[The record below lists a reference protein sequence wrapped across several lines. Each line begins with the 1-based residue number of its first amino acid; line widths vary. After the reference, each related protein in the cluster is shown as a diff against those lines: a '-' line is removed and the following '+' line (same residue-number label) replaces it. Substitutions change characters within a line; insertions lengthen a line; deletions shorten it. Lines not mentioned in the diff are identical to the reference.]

1 MHRALR
7 IFIAVIF
14 LTASFPVP
22 TVSAVGV
29 AAPYPVQTD
38 PNYHVTWDYD
48 YGGGFQH
55 IAQDGEE
62 IFFLRGPYLV
72 HQRIIVPTHLGDPV
86 EIWHSERINSRVLDI
101 AVYGDYVYLA
111 LDNGGLMVYSTYSG
125 APLAGIWIET
135 PELPHLIVGAGTLYA
150 HTTNNVLVYSL
161 SQPTAPQVIADLPYP
176 EGVNDIA
183 WDSSQLAVGLNTGLT
198 ILNVLDPASP
208 QWQEHYPSTAIR
220 ELTSGSNRIYAV
232 TTDNTFD
239 LYLLASGIGLKFFS
253 HYQLPVYVSFLRILS
268 AIGDAFYVYT
278 QDDYGASG
286 IGPSIYR
293 AQVPLAPTLDFVS
306 DLDFPNSAPEMVI
319 GGTFGVA
326 ISHDRL
332 VVYDF
337 PSPDYPT
344 LQSQQ
349 FAMDFEGRDADF
361 NDSETDLYV
370 ANNKDGIARIS
381 VPTPGSMAQV
391 ARQATPGIALGIAHH
406 AGYVYVA
413 DDTAGA
419 RIYNE
424 NLALQSVIPFQ
435 GAMDVALSGNY
446 LYVANSEV
454 FEDGYVSGV
463 YVYNITNPSA
473 PVLVST
479 LPIEAD
485 MSRKLEIQGNYLYLS
500 GSKLHIIDISNP
512 ASPQDVAQ
520 LTTVGKNYGM
530 TVSGNLLFLTHT
542 YGVNFRGG
550 FSVIDITNPL
560 LPQQLAYE
568 EMTGTH
574 VGEVVYK
581 APYLYF
587 RVGDFQTGT
596 SGLFIYDVSIPAA
609 PCEAGYYRS
618 DFGWG
623 LAINQIGETPHIYL
637 FEGGIVKV
645 LGLNMPAGPY
655 TIAGSVT
662 TSGGGLPNALVSVGP
677 GRTSLTNA
685 EGNYSI
691 TNLPACRY
699 SVAPQKNRYSFSP
712 NKQEVDPSL
721 FDTSSVNFSATLTTP
736 YQISGLVR
744 NASDQ
749 PLSGVTITDGTGP
762 SVTTGADGSYTFTG
776 LEPGQHTLTPTY
788 PDMTFIPTSLI
799 VTLDDLD
806 LEGQNFIGSAG
817 NFSLSGIISS
827 DGGFPVEGVTVTDGA
842 GRTTLTG
849 EDGRYSFEGLP
860 PGAYTITPTKT
871 GYGFSPAFLSV
882 TLNTASAAGQN
893 FTGLRSAP
901 TALQLSKNTLAEH
914 QLVGTP
920 IGRLTT
926 SDPNEGDTFTYQ
938 FVDSDPACDG
948 SDNSR
953 FLLEWANADV
963 MELRANQIFDYELD
977 NSFNICI
984 RSIDSTYRSIQ
995 QSFTISIYDLPEK
1008 EPHLLW
1014 NTFNRGG
1021 NVRNMVTD
1029 AQGNIYVTGSTT
1041 RGWGVPVS
1049 PYTGGEEIY
1058 VGKYLPDGTLAWN
1071 TFFGHGD
1078 PGYDRATGIFLKP
1091 SGNLIILGYSSN
1103 HWGSPVP
1110 NPTGGTND
1118 TVVFELDAS
1127 GNLLWH
1133 TYIGGNMGM
1142 RSEDLQ
1148 VDGAG
1153 NIYFTAYSQYDWGA
1167 PINPHNGTNTDIA
1180 VVKLS
1185 PTGSLLWN
1193 TFVGGDGQDDS
1204 KSLRLDES
1212 GNLYTIGYSFGTPN
1226 GSFLYML
1233 DNQGNLLSSRPL
1245 GGGNFLRLEVDSDAF
1260 YIYGNGC
1267 APNHHTPGI
1276 SSYSG
1281 VAKYSLAGE
1290 MQWCTH
1296 LGGGVTF
1303 NYDAVLDKARN
1314 RIHLAGL
1321 SEGTW
1326 GEPAIAYAGGIN
1338 DAQISTLDMETG
1350 DILFYTFLGG
1360 LNEDRAESIA
1370 VDPSGDLLIGGYS
1383 KATWGA
1389 PINAFTSEDAVNAWV
1404 AKLSLDTVAPTGIG
1418 LSKTSVFYK
1427 APVNTVVGQFT
1438 ASDPDASGPYTY
1450 TLVIGEGAENNG
1462 AFTISGDQLLTAQ
1475 WFSTISQTTTAS
1487 IRVRVTDG
1495 TSRYYETPFTITI
1508 QRSYDCQS
1516 VTEIPEVECRALEA
1530 LYNSTYGSNWI
1541 QQGNWLVNNSPC
1553 SWYGVTCLNN
1563 HVSSIE
1569 LGNNNLGGTIPAEL
1583 GNLSALTHLTLTSN
1597 QIGGSIPPE
1606 LGQLSSLVSLDL
1618 RDNQIYG
1625 GIPAQLGSLSHL
1637 EWLNLSENFV
1647 TGNIPPELG
1656 NLSQLDMLSLAY
1668 SQITGSIP
1676 PEIGNLVRL
1685 RYLRL
1690 GYNPIS
1696 GSIPPEIGNM
1706 TNLSEIYLRGTLI
1719 NGQLPSQ
1726 LNALPNLTSLDV
1738 AYTQLSGPAFI
1749 MDGLSGFWFEGTSM
1763 CEPDEPAFSAWKAQ
1777 VESWGTTGTICPDT
1791 RVYTVSGSV
1800 TDVATHTPLAG
1811 VTISDGQGH
1820 TATTGADGQLTLTGL
1835 LAGNYTFTAS
1845 KTGYL
1850 FTPPS
1855 ITVTVGG
1862 GSSVVLNFTGQALN
1876 PVPVLGSVE
1885 PGSHQVDGTPLELTI
1900 NGIGFVPGSVLR
1912 WNGTSV
1918 PTQYFSSSLLRAT
1931 IDTSAIHQDQ
1941 TASLVI
1947 YSPGPGGGVSNTISF
1962 TVYLPKT
1969 PEVQPMLLCVTE
1981 TGANT
1986 YTATFN
1992 YTNLAKRV
2000 VSIPSGE
2007 NNYFS
2012 PAPTFRGQPVTFQVD
2027 PPAAGFSVDF
2037 DGQSLTWHLDGL
2049 LVTASSASPR
2059 CAAPEPDPF
2068 SLSKVSP
2075 DHAKFG
2081 PQNDINI
2088 HGEGLQAGTNVY
2100 LLNACPVPLDQ
2111 VPPSAVKM
2119 VGQFLNDKHIRAT
2132 VPGAKP
2138 VGSYAILAANPD
2150 GALACL
2156 ANAYSIWPDDKH
2168 DFYAD
2173 AGDFWSSPAVLR
2185 ANSKADLGLVL
2196 HRFNGGGPASDVIIR
2211 FYLGEKDAGGQLIG
2225 ETQVDLIEKNNA
2237 KASPT
2242 VTWAVPAETG
2252 AYTLYAYI
2260 DPDNHFADELDK
2272 NNNIIRRQVVVE
2284 TSPQDTTPPEVVSF
2298 TSKDGRYVSQT
2309 SVSLQ
2314 VDARDTGPDPVSG
2327 VQSIYLY
2334 EYEYNQPAAEWVQVQ
2349 ASGWID
2355 LPKSGAL
2362 HWELLPTS
2370 GLHYLKIWAS
2380 DRAGNISALP
2390 GSLLLN
2396 YQPGKGKLAQGLL
2409 HLYRQELTAG
2419 ETLRL
2424 DLTSTTGD
2432 ADIYLWGPDNTL
2444 VASSLLTSTLESITY
2459 QAVKGGMYQI
2469 EVFGYSSTDYEL
2481 EITRSAPVLLAL
2493 PAFAGAAPLVLTAG
2507 KALPAAPVIALN
2519 NVPPDQ
2525 AVLPYPERK
2534 YNVFMPSVWK

>member
-1 MHRALR
+1 MVTSVNQLSGPIPTEFGQLVKLQYLMLDSNQLSGSIPTELGNLTQLKYLLLCYNQLTGSIPSSLGNLTQMTYFNQSVNQLSGQIPPELGQMTQAN
-7 IFIAVIF
+7 IFNISSNQ
-14 LTASFPVP
+14 LTG
-22 TVSAVGV
+22 T
-29 AAPYPVQTD
+29 
-38 PNYHVTWDYD
+38 
-48 YGGGFQH
+48 
-55 IAQDGEE
+55 I
-62 IFFLRGPYLV
+62 
-72 HQRIIVPTHLGDPV
+72 PV
-86 EIWHSERINSRVLDI
+86 ELGNLTSVTSFNLSSNQL
-101 AVYGDYVYLA
+101 
-111 LDNGGLMVYSTYSG
+111 SG
-125 APLAGIWIET
+125 AIPSSLGNFTQVHDFSLANNQLSGSIP
-135 PELPHLIVGAGTLYA
+135 PELGNLTMVSGFSLA
-150 HTTNNVLVYSL
+150 NNQL
-161 SQPTAPQVIADLPYP
+161 SGSIPP
-176 EGVNDIA
+176 ELGNLKMVND
-183 WDSSQLAVGLNTGLT
+183 
-198 ILNVLDPASP
+198 
-208 QWQEHYPSTAIR
+208 
-220 ELTSGSNRIYAV
+220 
-232 TTDNTFD
+232 
-239 LYLLASGIGLKFFS
+239 FS
-253 HYQLPVYVSFLRILS
+253 L
-268 AIGDAFYVYT
+268 
-278 QDDYGASG
+278 
-286 IGPSIYR
+286 
-293 AQVPLAPTLDFVS
+293 
-306 DLDFPNSAPEMVI
+306 
-319 GGTFGVA
+319 
-326 ISHDRL
+326 
-332 VVYDF
+332 
-337 PSPDYPT
+337 
-344 LQSQQ
+344 
-349 FAMDFEGRDADF
+349 
-361 NDSETDLYV
+361 
-370 ANNKDGIARIS
+370 ANN
-381 VPTPGSMAQV
+381 Q
-391 ARQATPGIALGIAHH
+391 
-406 AGYVYVA
+406 
-413 DDTAGA
+413 
-419 RIYNE
+419 
-424 NLALQSVIPFQ
+424 
-435 GAMDVALSGNY
+435 LSGNIPPQLSGMTYVHHLSLANNQLSGNIPPELGTMRMSMLY
-446 LYVANSEV
+446 LNNNPLVGIIPIQLTNITYLSSFWYNDTYLCEPTDPVFTTWLSRIGDLHRRDLMCVPSDIQLSPAIIAENQVAGATVGHLATTHGDINATFS
-454 FEDGYVSGV
+454 YILSSGV
-463 YVYNITNPSA
+463 GAEDNSSFSITGDTLKTAQELDYEAKAVYNVRVQVTDNSGQIFSEDLTVNVTDVNEAPAAISLSNQSIQVNQPSGT
-473 PVLVST
+473 LVGLFT
-479 LPIEAD
+479 TTDPD
-485 MSRKLEIQGNYLYLS
+485 S
-500 GSKLHIIDISNP
+500 GDSVSY
-512 ASPQDVAQ
+512 Q
-520 LTTVGKNYGM
+520 LVNGDGGENNSDF
-530 TVSGNLLFLTHT
+530 VISGNQLL
-542 YGVNFRGG
+542 
-550 FSVIDITNPL
+550 
-560 LPQQLAYE
+560 
-568 EMTGTH
+568 
-574 VGEVVYK
+574 
-581 APYLYF
+581 
-587 RVGDFQTGT
+587 
-596 SGLFIYDVSIPAA
+596 
-609 PCEAGYYRS
+609 
-618 DFGWG
+618 
-623 LAINQIGETPHIYL
+623 
-637 FEGGIVKV
+637 
-645 LGLNMPAGPY
+645 
-655 TIAGSVT
+655 
-662 TSGGGLPNALVSVGP
+662 
-677 GRTSLTNA
+677 
-685 EGNYSI
+685 
-691 TNLPACRY
+691 
-699 SVAPQKNRYSFSP
+699 
-712 NKQEVDPSL
+712 
-721 FDTSSVNFSATLTTP
+721 SA
-736 YQISGLVR
+736 V
-744 NASDQ
+744 
-749 PLSGVTITDGTGP
+749 
-762 SVTTGADGSYTFTG
+762 
-776 LEPGQHTLTPTY
+776 
-788 PDMTFIPTSLI
+788 
-799 VTLDDLD
+799 
-806 LEGQNFIGSAG
+806 
-817 NFSLSGIISS
+817 
-827 DGGFPVEGVTVTDGA
+827 
-842 GRTTLTG
+842 
-849 EDGRYSFEGLP
+849 
-860 PGAYTITPTKT
+860 
-871 GYGFSPAFLSV
+871 
-882 TLNTASAAGQN
+882 
-893 FTGLRSAP
+893 
-901 TALQLSKNTLAEH
+901 
-914 QLVGTP
+914 
-920 IGRLTT
+920 
-926 SDPNEGDTFTYQ
+926 
-938 FVDSDPACDG
+938 
-948 SDNSR
+948 
-953 FLLEWANADV
+953 
-963 MELRANQIFDYELD
+963 IFDYESPPIL
-977 NSFNICI
+977 
-984 RSIDSTYRSIQ
+984 
-995 QSFTISIYDLPEK
+995 
-1008 EPHLLW
+1008 H
-1014 NTFNRGG
+1014 
-1021 NVRNMVTD
+1021 VRV
-1029 AQGNIYVTGSTT
+1029 
-1041 RGWGVPVS
+1041 
-1049 PYTGGEEIY
+1049 
-1058 VGKYLPDGTLAWN
+1058 
-1071 TFFGHGD
+1071 
-1078 PGYDRATGIFLKP
+1078 RAT
-1091 SGNLIILGYSSN
+1091 
-1103 HWGSPVP
+1103 
-1110 NPTGGTND
+1110 
-1118 TVVFELDAS
+1118 
-1127 GNLLWH
+1127 
-1133 TYIGGNMGM
+1133 
-1142 RSEDLQ
+1142 
-1148 VDGAG
+1148 
-1153 NIYFTAYSQYDWGA
+1153 
-1167 PINPHNGTNTDIA
+1167 
-1180 VVKLS
+1180 
-1185 PTGSLLWN
+1185 
-1193 TFVGGDGQDDS
+1193 DS
-1204 KSLRLDES
+1204 
-1212 GNLYTIGYSFGTPN
+1212 
-1226 GSFLYML
+1226 
-1233 DNQGNLLSSRPL
+1233 
-1245 GGGNFLRLEVDSDAF
+1245 
-1260 YIYGNGC
+1260 
-1267 APNHHTPGI
+1267 
-1276 SSYSG
+1276 
-1281 VAKYSLAGE
+1281 
-1290 MQWCTH
+1290 
-1296 LGGGVTF
+1296 
-1303 NYDAVLDKARN
+1303 
-1314 RIHLAGL
+1314 
-1321 SEGTW
+1321 
-1326 GEPAIAYAGGIN
+1326 
-1338 DAQISTLDMETG
+1338 
-1350 DILFYTFLGG
+1350 GG
-1360 LNEDRAESIA
+1360 LI
-1370 VDPSGDLLIGGYS
+1370 
-1383 KATWGA
+1383 
-1389 PINAFTSEDAVNAWV
+1389 
-1404 AKLSLDTVAPTGIG
+1404 
-1418 LSKTSVFYK
+1418 
-1427 APVNTVVGQFT
+1427 
-1438 ASDPDASGPYTY
+1438 
-1450 TLVIGEGAENNG
+1450 
-1462 AFTISGDQLLTAQ
+1462 
-1475 WFSTISQTTTAS
+1475 
-1487 IRVRVTDG
+1487 
-1495 TSRYYETPFTITI
+1495 YETPFSITI

-1516 VTEIPEVECRALEA
+1516 VTEIPEIECRALEA

-1541 QQGNWLVNNSPC
+1541 QQGNWLVNNSTC

-1606 LGQLSSLVSLDL
+1606 LGQLSSLVYLDL
-1618 RDNQIYG
+1618 HDNQIYG

-1668 SQITGSIP
+1668 NQITGSIP

-1800 TDVATHTPLAG
+1800 TDLATNTPLAG

-1862 GSSVVLNFTGQALN
+1862 GSSVILNFTGQALN

-1947 YSPGPGGGVSNTISF
+1947 YSPGPGGGVSNTVSF

-1981 TGANT
+1981 NSANT

-2000 VSIPSGE
+2000 VSIPPGE

-2037 DGQSLTWHLDGL
+2037 DVLSLTWHLDGL

-2119 VGQFLNDKHIRAT
+2119 VGQFMNDKHIRAT

-2349 ASGWID
+2349 ASGWTD
-2355 LPKSGAL
+2355 LPKSGAFRWDL
-2362 HWELLPTS
+2362 IPTP
-2370 GLHYLKIWAS
+2370 GLHYLKVWAS